1 MVRLARLGSPKY
13 RVKVKEELKRLI
25 KNLIDLGCAP
35 YTLKSLDEQTFKT
48 VVAYW
53 CAQDISVES
62 IMNKLSML
70 RRAFSHAYPDKTLPS
85 NRVESALTEPT
96 LSHHGTCD
104 VAYRGFKLAFNKTK
118 NFALLGLG
126 CYSMP

>member
-1 MVRLARLGSPKY
+1 MTEIITHYNLGLTRILVKKALNFSYAYLTVTAR
-13 RVKVKEELKRLI
+13 
-25 KNLIDLGCAP
+25 
-35 YTLKSLDEQTFKT
+35 TLFK
-48 VVAYW
+48 
-53 CAQDISVES
+53 
-62 IMNKLSML
+62 
-70 RRAFSHAYPDKTLPS
+70 

-126 CYSMP
+126 CYSM

>member
-1 MVRLARLGSPKY
+1 AGEVQPK
-13 RVKVKEELKRLI
+13 RERHPINFKKKSEK
-25 KNLIDLGCAP
+25 ID
-35 YTLKSLDEQTFKT
+35 
-48 VVAYW
+48 
-53 CAQDISVES
+53 
-62 IMNKLSML
+62 
-70 RRAFSHAYPDKTLPS
+70 

-126 CYSMP
+126 CHSMPERCIAPRTQQV

>member
-1 MVRLARLGSPKY
+1 MTLGLEALFLLERTPLVEKFVRAIVDWLLLSVNMPLLLGM
-13 RVKVKEELKRLI
+13 LG
-25 KNLIDLGCAP
+25 NLTREIANANGAA
-35 YTLKSLDEQTFKT
+35 KIE
-48 VVAYW
+48 VNNMIV
-53 CAQDISVES
+53 
-62 IMNKLSML
+62 N
-70 RRAFSHAYPDKTLPS
+70 

>member
-1 MVRLARLGSPKY
+1 MANSLKDCDKDILNRNFHPLLSARPLIEDICTLEESNKAWKKTENYKNDSKY
-13 RVKVKEELKRLI
+13 L
-25 KNLIDLGCAP
+25 
-35 YTLKSLDEQTFKT
+35 
-48 VVAYW
+48 
-53 CAQDISVES
+53 
-62 IMNKLSML
+62 
-70 RRAFSHAYPDKTLPS
+70 S

-126 CYSMP
+126 CYSMPE